1 MKIITCLVCKYE
13 FSGRNNQIFC
23 SSDCK
28 NKHYNLKTRLTYSAG
43 KFGSQEIKNL
53 QEQSYANKA
62 KILKINDNFDN
73 EMAIHKA
80 ELSILKN
87 DYMDLHKNYEKIKVD
102 LEKINSKY
110 VDCFGSSKKSEEQLM
125 MIKVISELIGPYV
138 SKIVDNIVKIE
149 KDEKS

>member
-1 MKIITCLVCKYE
+1 MKIITCFVCKNE

-28 NKHYNLKTRLTYSAG
+28 NNHYNQKTRLTYSAG
-43 KFGSQEIKNL
+43 KFGSQEINNL

-73 EMAIHKA
+73 EIAIHKA

-102 LEKINSKY
+102 LEKIKSKY

-125 MIKVISELIGPYV
+125 MIKVISELIVPYV